1 MAGGVRA
8 RTTHLI
14 GRFDAVQRRII
25 AIAGLGLAFRAGY
38 ILLAKRTV
46 DTCGQFLCG
55 DAFWYSASAKF
66 LAHGHVYELS
76 RDGGPFTPAA
86 DHPPLTTLLLAPVSF
101 IEADATHVPQ
111 RLVMAVLGAA
121 VVVGLGLLARRLAGD
136 RAGTIAALVAAVNA
150 NLFMNDVLVMA
161 ETVAAACLVVLLF
174 AAYRFIDV
182 PSVRRAAVLGALV
195 GLAGLARAELL
206 LYGPVLV
213 VPLALWARPLRWSQR
228 LGRVAVAGAAAVA
241 VLVPWTAYNATRFER
256 PVALSTNDGLTLL
269 GANCP
274 AVYGI
279 DDPGGI
285 GFWNLGCTA
294 VVDAVLPAD
303 ADQSEVAAAYRDA
316 AIEFIGDHPDRVPIV
331 VAHRLGLGWGVIGND
346 QMTWLNQGEGRDSWA
361 STLGVLTWWALVPL
375 SVVGAVALRR
385 RRVPIWPLVSS
396 VVVVTITLIAFYGIV
411 RFRLPADLAAT
422 VLGAVGID
430 RLLAWRTA
438 RRSRAADADRDA
450 RADGPAP
457 APPDDDAPPGGV
469 PERSAGTHYPCL
481 DAYRGIGMTMVLA
494 NHAAYA
500 TGFVFTSA
508 LGPFIARLD
517 ISVPMFFV
525 MSGFLLFRPQAAA
538 LVAGRDLP
546 SMRTFYT
553 KRVLRIVPAYWVALV
568 GLGILFGLQIASV
581 RDWIANALLLPALGY
596 PAEVC
601 NASGTCHVGYGIT
614 QAWSIGVEAT
624 FYVLLPLGAWALGRL
639 AAGRTRRGRIA
650 VVTGGL
656 VALYLAGVVFRVGV
670 VVVDPS
676 WAGQSLLWFPMY
688 ADLFAIG
695 MGLALASVLV
705 AEGRPLPRLA
715 AALAERA
722 WLCWTIA
729 FGLYLLMT
737 RFAPP
742 DEPFGL
748 NGAEYL
754 PRQLVY
760 GVASA
765 IWLLPA
771 MFGDQRAGRLR
782 HLLAS
787 RPLAYLGAISL
798 SFYLWHLALIEQVKA
813 WTVPD
818 WPARVALAANPPP
831 DNPLAGLATF
841 TGNFW
846 VVATGAWVLS
856 LLVAAVLFRWVERPA
871 LLHKPTR
878 RPGAGGPGSAAR
890 ERRPE
895 AATA

>member
-1 MAGGVRA
+1 M
-8 RTTHLI
+8 
-14 GRFDAVQRRII
+14 
-25 AIAGLGLAFRAGY
+25 
-38 ILLAKRTV
+38 
-46 DTCGQFLCG
+46 
-55 DAFWYSASAKF
+55 
-66 LAHGHVYELS
+66 
-76 RDGGPFTPAA
+76 
-86 DHPPLTTLLLAPVSF
+86 
-101 IEADATHVPQ
+101 
-111 RLVMAVLGAA
+111 
-121 VVVGLGLLARRLAGD
+121 
-136 RAGTIAALVAAVNA
+136 
-150 NLFMNDVLVMA
+150 
-161 ETVAAACLVVLLF
+161 
-174 AAYRFIDV
+174 
-182 PSVRRAAVLGALV
+182 
-195 GLAGLARAELL
+195 
-206 LYGPVLV
+206 
-213 VPLALWARPLRWSQR
+213 
-228 LGRVAVAGAAAVA
+228 
-241 VLVPWTAYNATRFER
+241 
-256 PVALSTNDGLTLL
+256 
-269 GANCP
+269 
-274 AVYGI
+274 
-279 DDPGGI
+279 
-285 GFWNLGCTA
+285 
-294 VVDAVLPAD
+294 
-303 ADQSEVAAAYRDA
+303 
-316 AIEFIGDHPDRVPIV
+316 
-331 VAHRLGLGWGVIGND
+331 
-346 QMTWLNQGEGRDSWA
+346 
-361 STLGVLTWWALVPL
+361 
-375 SVVGAVALRR
+375 
-385 RRVPIWPLVSS
+385 
-396 VVVVTITLIAFYGIV
+396 
-411 RFRLPADLAAT
+411 
-422 VLGAVGID
+422 
-430 RLLAWRTA
+430 
-438 RRSRAADADRDA
+438 
-450 RADGPAP
+450 
-457 APPDDDAPPGGV
+457 

-639 AAGRTRRGRIA
+639 AAGRARRGRIA

-841 TGNFW
+841 TGNFMIKYRGIGYSS
-846 VVATGAWVLS
+846 A
-856 LLVAAVLFRWVERPA
+856 R
-871 LLHKPTR
+871 
-878 RPGAGGPGSAAR
+878 AGGNATNPAKYTQ
-890 ERRPE
+890 PE
-895 AATA
+895 YKAGYSGGRCMRFK

>member
-361 STLGVLTWWALVPL
+361 STLGVLTWWALAPL

-450 RADGPAP
+450 CR
-457 APPDDDAPPGGV
+457 
-469 PERSAGTHYPCL
+469 R
-481 DAYRGIGMTMVLA
+481 
-494 NHAAYA
+494 
-500 TGFVFTSA
+500 TGSRT
-508 LGPFIARLD
+508 AR
-517 ISVPMFFV
+517 
-525 MSGFLLFRPQAAA
+525 
-538 LVAGRDLP
+538 
-546 SMRTFYT
+546 
-553 KRVLRIVPAYWVALV
+553 
-568 GLGILFGLQIASV
+568 
-581 RDWIANALLLPALGY
+581 
-596 PAEVC
+596 
-601 NASGTCHVGYGIT
+601 
-614 QAWSIGVEAT
+614 
-624 FYVLLPLGAWALGRL
+624 
-639 AAGRTRRGRIA
+639 
-650 VVTGGL
+650 
-656 VALYLAGVVFRVGV
+656 
-670 VVVDPS
+670 
-676 WAGQSLLWFPMY
+676 
-688 ADLFAIG
+688 
-695 MGLALASVLV
+695 
-705 AEGRPLPRLA
+705 
-715 AALAERA
+715 
-722 WLCWTIA
+722 
-729 FGLYLLMT
+729 
-737 RFAPP
+737 
-742 DEPFGL
+742 
-748 NGAEYL
+748 
-754 PRQLVY
+754 
-760 GVASA
+760 
-765 IWLLPA
+765 
-771 MFGDQRAGRLR
+771 
-782 HLLAS
+782 
-787 RPLAYLGAISL
+787 
-798 SFYLWHLALIEQVKA
+798 
-813 WTVPD
+813 
-818 WPARVALAANPPP
+818 
-831 DNPLAGLATF
+831 
-841 TGNFW
+841 
-846 VVATGAWVLS
+846 
-856 LLVAAVLFRWVERPA
+856 
-871 LLHKPTR
+871 
-878 RPGAGGPGSAAR
+878 
-890 ERRPE
+890 
-895 AATA
+895 